1 MQING
6 SGGSFATKEYN
17 INKALAW
24 QLGLLVVQE
33 MGIEITECNAQEYL
47 LEGKIISDEK
57 TMLFGNPIYKLVT
70 FSVAQ
75 DEGQENVTV
84 IVDIRK
90 KQLEVYS
97 FKPQNKET
105 NHFFTL
111 FDARV
116 KEALSYKKCTSCG
129 KLVTVGTKFCPE
141 CGCKVEG

>member
-6 SGGSFATKEYN
+6 SGGSFATKEYH
-17 INKALAW
+17 ITKALAW

-33 MGIEITECNAQEYL
+33 MGIEITECRADNYL

-70 FSVAQ
+70 FSVDQ
-75 DEGQENVTV
+75 DEGQEDVTV

-105 NHFFTL
+105 NRFFEIM
-111 FDARV
+111 DEKVR
-116 KEALSYKKCTSCG
+116 EATSFKKCGQCG
-129 KLVTVGTKFCPE
+129 KLVDSKNKFCPE
-141 CGCKVEG
+141 CGAKLA